1 MCRAMHTRSPF
12 PLSHSFYLWMAQS
25 RDGKDNAPPPIVD
38 ESPGTDCHQEHD
50 EQGSC
55 SAQQRL
61 GAAPVRREHA
71 EIEPSA
77 ARKKDGMTI
86 KSTSGS
92 PLAKSREEQWKH
104 KKELHLN
111 SHAPVDLTASKG
123 EMSDDTFYRQFCS
136 PCTPSPLWPLPHHTA
151 AAKAHKIPREQEIQR
166 KAQLAILHA
175 RVVIV
180 SERVVD
186 RKLMVYPKRDGNL
199 DRKVVRKHAEHTP
212 SVRPTVSIDYMIRYF

>member
-1 MCRAMHTRSPF
+1 MERGCKRYRGRQVWVCRAMHTRSPF

-111 SHAPVDLTASKG
+111 SHTPVDLTTSKG
-123 EMSDDTFYRQFCS
+123 EISDESFYRHHCC
-136 PCTPSPLWPLPHHTA
+136 PCTPPPLWPHPHHTA
-151 AAKAHKIPREQEIQR
+151 AAKAHKISRE
-166 KAQLAILHA
+166 
-175 RVVIV
+175 
-180 SERVVD
+180 
-186 RKLMVYPKRDGNL
+186 
-199 DRKVVRKHAEHTP
+199 
-212 SVRPTVSIDYMIRYF
+212 